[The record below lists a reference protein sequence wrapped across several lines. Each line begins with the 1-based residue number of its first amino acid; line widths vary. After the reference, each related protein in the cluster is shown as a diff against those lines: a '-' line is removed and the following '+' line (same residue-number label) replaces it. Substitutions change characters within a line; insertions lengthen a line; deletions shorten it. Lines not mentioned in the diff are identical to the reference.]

1 MQGMDSCSKSC
12 CGCAGS
18 GQTPPLPA
26 SDAASAAAASPP
38 PAASAVPAAPI
49 PSARSDSAADAPL
62 QASLYQVPAMDCP
75 AEERLIRLA
84 LQDLPAVRAL
94 AFDLPGRRLQVQHHG
109 PAEPI
114 TAALQRL
121 GLGARWLSSAAA
133 AQPAAAEIAPI
144 PLPPAPAA
152 TDEAR
157 VLRWLLGLNAAMFVV
172 ELLAGWWAQSTGLI
186 ADSLDMFA
194 DAAVYGV
201 ALLAVGQAAG
211 RQRRAARLSGW
222 LQLALAAGALLEVL
236 RRAVTGSAPE
246 APAMVGI
253 ATLALAVNLACVAL
267 LARHRE
273 GGVHLRASWI
283 FSTTDALANLGVI
296 LAGALVAWTGSPL
309 PDLLIGLAIAL
320 LVANGAQRILRLP
333 G

>member
-1 MQGMDSCSKSC
+1 MPVSHAPTAVTPTA
-12 CGCAGS
+12 AG
-18 GQTPPLPA
+18 A
-26 SDAASAAAASPP
+26 
-38 PAASAVPAAPI
+38 
-49 PSARSDSAADAPL
+49 
-62 QASLYQVPAMDCP
+62 QASTFDVPGMDCP

-84 LQDLPAVRAL
+84 LQDLPGVQAL
-94 AFDLPGRRLQVQHHG
+94 RFDLPARQLQVRHQG
-109 PAEPI
+109 PADAI
-114 TAALQRL
+114 SAALQPL
-121 GLGARWLSSAAA
+121 GFGARWRSTAAA
-133 AQPAAAEIAPI
+133 ADPDPGLPAAPEPAAA
-144 PLPPAPAA
+144 
-152 TDEAR
+152 DESR

-172 ELLAGWWAQSTGLI
+172 ELVAGWWAQSTGLI

-201 ALLAVGQAAG
+201 ALLAVGQAAS

-222 LQLALAAGALLEVL
+222 LQLALAAGALIEVL

-273 GGVHLRASWI
+273 GGVHMKASWI
-283 FSTTDALANLGVI
+283 FSTNDALANLGVM

-320 LVANGAQRILRLP
+320 LVANGARRILRLP

>member
-1 MQGMDSCSKSC
+1 MSRCSDA
-12 CGCAGS
+12 GCACS
-18 GQTPPLPA
+18 SPPTPADALAPA
-26 SDAASAAAASPP
+26 S
-38 PAASAVPAAPI
+38 PAPIVPDPAAPGI
-49 PSARSDSAADAPL
+49 QTSAFD
-62 QASLYQVPAMDCP
+62 VPGMDCP

-84 LQDLPAVRAL
+84 LQGLPGVQAL
-94 AFDLPGRRLQVQHHG
+94 RFDLSARQLQVRHQG
-109 PAEPI
+109 AAEPI
-114 TAALQRL
+114 TAALQPL
-121 GLGARWLSSAAA
+121 GMGARWLSTAAVA
-133 AQPAAAEIAPI
+133 EPGSGPDLDVPTAPEPAQA
-144 PLPPAPAA
+144 
-152 TDEAR
+152 DEAR

-201 ALLAVGQAAG
+201 ALLAVGQAAS

-222 LQLALAAGALLEVL
+222 LQLALAAGALIEVL

-273 GGVHLRASWI
+273 GGVHMKASWI
-283 FSTTDALANLGVI
+283 FSTNDALANLGVM

-320 LVANGAQRILRLP
+320 LVANGARRILRLP

>member
-1 MQGMDSCSKSC
+1 MSRCSDA
-12 CGCAGS
+12 GCACS
-18 GQTPPLPA
+18 CPPTPADALAPA
-26 SDAASAAAASPP
+26 S
-38 PAASAVPAAPI
+38 PAPIVPDPAAPGI
-49 PSARSDSAADAPL
+49 QTSAFD
-62 QASLYQVPAMDCP
+62 VPGMDCP

-84 LQDLPAVRAL
+84 LQGLPGVQALRFDLPARQ
-94 AFDLPGRRLQVQHHG
+94 LQVRHQG
-109 PAEPI
+109 AAEPI
-114 TAALQRL
+114 TAALQPL
-121 GLGARWLSSAAA
+121 GMGARWRSTAAA
-133 AQPAAAEIAPI
+133 AEPDPGQPAAPE
-144 PLPPAPAA
+144 PAA
-152 TDEAR
+152 ADESR

-211 RQRRAARLSGW
+211 RQKRAARLSGW
-222 LQLALAAGALLEVL
+222 LQLALAAGALIEVL

-273 GGVHLRASWI
+273 GGVHMKASWI
-283 FSTTDALANLGVI
+283 FSTNDALANLGVM

-320 LVANGAQRILRLP
+320 LVANGARRILRLP

>member
-1 MQGMDSCSKSC
+1 MDRCTNTG
-12 CGCAGS
+12 CGCG
-18 GQTPPLPA
+18 
-26 SDAASAAAASPP
+26 ASAQATVDLAAADSASTAP
-38 PAASAVPAAPI
+38 PALVSGASP
-49 PSARSDSAADAPL
+49 
-62 QASLYQVPAMDCP
+62 QTSLFHLPGMDCP

-84 LQDLPAVRAL
+84 LQDLSGVQAL
-94 AFDLPGRRLQVQHHG
+94 RFDLAARQLQVCHQG
-109 PAEPI
+109 PAEAI
-114 TAALQRL
+114 TTALLPL
-121 GLGARWLSSAAA
+121 GMGARWLSTATS
-133 AQPAAAEIAPI
+133 PEPD
-144 PLPPAPAA
+144 PGLPETPAPAA
-152 TDEAR
+152 DEAR

-194 DAAVYGV
+194 DATVYGV
-201 ALLAVGQAAG
+201 ALLAVGQAAR
-211 RQRRAARLSGW
+211 RQKSAARLSGW
-222 LQLALAAGALLEVL
+222 LQLALAAGALLEVI
-236 RRAVTGSAPE
+236 RRAATGSAPE

-273 GGVHLRASWI
+273 GALHMRASWI
-283 FSTTDALANLGVI
+283 FSTNDALANLGVI

-320 LVANGAQRILRLP
+320 LVAHGARRILRLP